1 MQYQYF
7 NILPPKNFPS
17 IEKKSSYIKDQLM
30 KNYISLIFI
39 SKAKYDKKENNNGFP
54 FLLFYFMNAPLGS
67 KYMWHIFSK
76 GFSEKRQ
83 KDEALGYQKVSKSMK
98 TLLLA

>member
-1 MQYQYF
+1 
-7 NILPPKNFPS
+7 
-17 IEKKSSYIKDQLM
+17 
-30 KNYISLIFI
+30 
-39 SKAKYDKKENNNGFP
+39 
-54 FLLFYFMNAPLGS
+54 MNALLGS
-67 KYMWHIFSK
+67 KYMLHIFSK